1 MKSHH
6 LALILF
12 LLLVVGGGIAIGYLT
27 APGDWYAGLAKPSF
41 NPPNWVFGPTWTILY
56 VLIAVAGW
64 RVWRKESSGWTMRLW
79 WVQLALNFLWTPVF
93 FGAHQI
99 GLALAVILLLLSVI
113 VAFIALSWRQ
123 HRTSAWLFMPYAAWV
138 GFASLLNA
146 AIFALN

>member
-1 MKSHH
+1 
-6 LALILF
+6 
-12 LLLVVGGGIAIGYLT
+12 
-27 APGDWYAGLAKPSF
+27 
-41 NPPNWVFGPTWTILY
+41 
-56 VLIAVAGW
+56 
-64 RVWRKESSGWTMRLW
+64 MRLW
-79 WVQLALNFLWTPVF
+79 WVQLALNFLWTPAF
-93 FGAHQI
+93 FGAHRI

>member
-113 VAFIALSWRQ
+113 VAFITLSWRR
-123 HRTSAWLFMPYAAWV
+123 HRASAWLFMPYAAWV

-146 AIFALN
+146 AILTLN